1 MGKAQ
6 HWYDL
11 TEDDDED
18 EEFEIEDCLEEPV
31 VVGDEVLDEEFDDD
45 DE

>member
-6 HWYDL
+6 HWYDQDDD
-11 TEDDDED
+11 EDDDED
-18 EEFEIEDCLEEPV
+18 FEIEDCLEEPLV
-31 VVGDEVLDEEFDDD
+31 PGDEVLDEEFDYD